1 MTSLQIS
8 SPSHSIRVEDC
19 QWTGGAPG
27 NSAQLQL
34 EAANAT
40 AVPTHIERCTFAS
53 HGVGVRTAGLA
64 TRLGCN
70 EFVQLG
76 TALISQ
82 GPPAIDL
89 VPGGNTFEDN
99 DIHMR
104 LIAAPWPAQAGG
116 NTWGSCHQWL
126 FYGSLDA
133 PCPGQPQTLL
143 LPASGN
149 QWDGS
154 TPGLPWQP
162 SPIAL
167 QHLNAPCPAGNTS
180 NASTSIVVKDLAAGL
195 PKACTPGTT
204 TASATPKAR
213 SNVQEPTLTP
223 NPSEGWAQLALPHE
237 WDPENIPIHCSVLN
251 LAGGT
256 LLQTWVHSP
265 LHRIDGSTWPAG
277 IYFVRLEQ
285 PQTGRRT
292 TLALSIQR

>member
-1 MTSLQIS
+1 
-8 SPSHSIRVEDC
+8 
-19 QWTGGAPG
+19 
-27 NSAQLQL
+27 
-34 EAANAT
+34 
-40 AVPTHIERCTFAS
+40 
-53 HGVGVRTAGLA
+53 
-64 TRLGCN
+64 
-70 EFVQLG
+70 VQLG
-76 TALISQ
+76 TALVCQ

-89 VPGGNTFEDN
+89 VPGGNTFGDN

-149 QWDGS
+149 QWAGS

-167 QHLNAPCPAGNTS
+167 QHLNAPCPAGNTGNG
-180 NASTSIVVKDLAAGL
+180 NANTNTSIVVKDLAAGL
-195 PKACTPGTT
+195 HKSCTTGPITV
-204 TASATPKAR
+204 AATPKAR
-213 SNVQEPTLTP
+213 THVEQPTLIP
-223 NPSEGWAQLALPHE
+223 NPSDGWTVLALPDD
-237 WDPENIPIHCSVLN
+237 WDPGAIPTQCSILN
-251 LAGGT
+251 LAGGI
-256 LLQTWVHSP
+256 LLQTPVLTPFLS
-265 LHRIDGSTWPAG
+265 LDGSTWPAG

-292 TLALSIQR
+292 TLAWSIQR